1 VAPWHCARDAET
13 LSAPLWGRF
22 EFSAGDHQCGG
33 QAIAKP
39 SLDLNSEE
47 ADDVEEFQDPRRK
60 TKEKGVPKPA
70 NPTEKQE
77 KKRRAPSEAKEVVS
91 PKKAKH
97 RTVTRVPTTCTRT
110 GN

>member
-1 VAPWHCARDAET
+1 
-13 LSAPLWGRF
+13 LNSAP
-22 EFSAGDHQCGG
+22 ETINVAAK
-33 QAIAKP
+33 AIAKP

-91 PKKAKH
+91 PKKAKKA
-97 RTVTRVPTTCTRT
+97 VTKPATEKPAPVEKVTEAESHF
-110 GN
+110 